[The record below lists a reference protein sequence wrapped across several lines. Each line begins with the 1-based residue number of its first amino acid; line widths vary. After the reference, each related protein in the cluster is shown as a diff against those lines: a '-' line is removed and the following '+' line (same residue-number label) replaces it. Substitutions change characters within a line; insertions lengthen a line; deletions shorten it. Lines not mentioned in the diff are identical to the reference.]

1 MQAATEY
8 SFLVTKS
15 LEIVQKSII
24 LRSKSLIDVIKITT
38 KVCLEKINNKAKVV
52 KNFYKSNETG
62 ITQETFYESK
72 KNFFNSF
79 NLSKFIK
86 DLNKS
91 LSNFED
97 QEVNTDDKFTNVL
110 RSFKV
115 FDDNFEAESKNID
128 YEINLL
134 KEKWKINFK
143 LFCKKS
149 FGKLFAQESKVNK
162 NRRSQEIVG
171 TKIVEKKSPQIKK
184 NKYDDWV
191 CAKCSY
197 SNIYIYELCSKC
209 LDWKINQKNVD
220 TDKKEWICKKCNWI
234 HSWVSQYCKKCFKN
248 PEFVRVAE
256 IKSAEKKWNCRSCN
270 VENVA
275 TSKVCLN
282 CKKPRR
288 ASSSAVWVCKA
299 CKTKNELIRNNC
311 TNCKL
316 AKFTEKTD
324 TWECKSCNS
333 FNCLF
338 CKTELKSVD
347 CPNCDRGTRY
357 SDSCSYCKQS
367 LRTVKICSTCNLE
380 IKRQK
385 KIERE
390 VNSSLSSTK
399 YGQNSS
405 GML

>member
-1 MQAATEY
+1 MESHCIYCENRTDVRCFCNESLNYCYNHFNLIDPKYKEDHNFIDMQAATEY

-134 KEKWKINFK
+134 KEK
-143 LFCKKS
+143 
-149 FGKLFAQESKVNK
+149 
-162 NRRSQEIVG
+162 
-171 TKIVEKKSPQIKK
+171 
-184 NKYDDWV
+184 
-191 CAKCSY
+191 
-197 SNIYIYELCSKC
+197 
-209 LDWKINQKNVD
+209 
-220 TDKKEWICKKCNWI
+220 
-234 HSWVSQYCKKCFKN
+234 
-248 PEFVRVAE
+248 
-256 IKSAEKKWNCRSCN
+256 
-270 VENVA
+270 
-275 TSKVCLN
+275 
-282 CKKPRR
+282 
-288 ASSSAVWVCKA
+288 
-299 CKTKNELIRNNC
+299 
-311 TNCKL
+311 
-316 AKFTEKTD
+316 
-324 TWECKSCNS
+324 
-333 FNCLF
+333 
-338 CKTELKSVD
+338 
-347 CPNCDRGTRY
+347 
-357 SDSCSYCKQS
+357 
-367 LRTVKICSTCNLE
+367 
-380 IKRQK
+380 
-385 KIERE
+385 
-390 VNSSLSSTK
+390 
-399 YGQNSS
+399 
-405 GML
+405 